1 MASEPNHIRRLVST
15 REREGL
21 ISPPVEMMTDP
32 RINAPVAVSYLPPDE
47 RIRVMVARDNA
58 RRQAFMDTYRN
69 PQPSWLQRIKRRAGL

>member
-1 MASEPNHIRRLVST
+1 
-15 REREGL
+15 
-21 ISPPVEMMTDP
+21 MTDP
-32 RINAPVAVSYLPPDE
+32 RINAPVAVSHLPPDE